1 MAESG
6 SHDNTY
12 AKKCPDESER
22 ADSSSSQAE
31 SISYQ
36 TVVVL
41 IDFMS
46 AHQFHLKRNDSL
58 NSSAKVSFT
67 MTNCSM
73 TDVDTLTQKLDLVI
87 YVPVLVFGLALN
99 IIALVVFCRLLRK
112 WTESSIY
119 MTNLALMDLL
129 LLLPLPFKMH
139 AAYHKWAEDKLL
151 FCSFLESLYFVA
163 MYGSIY
169 TIVCIAI
176 DRYIA
181 INHPF
186 RAKQVR
192 SKKNALIVCIFIWVF
207 IMAVTS
213 PIYSFR
219 EEGKM
224 GNFTCFHGFSKK
236 GWSTAIIVCLEVFG
250 FLLPAAVLVAC
261 SVQSVRTL
269 KASKNSDH
277 KRQAGVRII
286 YSSLAAFLVPF
297 TPCHVAILLQYLV
310 RNEYISDCKHQQNI
324 AIFIQVSINIA
335 NVTCCLDALCYYFIA
350 KEVRS
355 TKDTLR
361 MSISRARTTSSSDV

>member
-1 MAESG
+1 
-6 SHDNTY
+6 
-12 AKKCPDESER
+12 
-22 ADSSSSQAE
+22 
-31 SISYQ
+31 
-36 TVVVL
+36 
-41 IDFMS
+41 
-46 AHQFHLKRNDSL
+46 
-58 NSSAKVSFT
+58 
-67 MTNCSM
+67 MTNCS
-73 TDVDTLTQKLDLVI
+73 TKDVDTLTQKLDLVI

-99 IIALVVFCRLLRK
+99 IAALVVFCRLLRK

-129 LLLPLPFKMH
+129 LLLQLPFKMH
-139 AAYHKWAEDKLL
+139 AAHHKWAEDTKL

-207 IMAVTS
+207 VMAMTS
-213 PIYSFR
+213 PIYTFR
-219 EEGKM
+219 EKKM
-224 GNFTCFHGFSKK
+224 GNFTCFHGFSKN
-236 GWSTAIIVCLEVFG
+236 GWSTGIIVCLEVFG

-261 SVQSVRTL
+261 SIQSVRTL

-297 TPCHVAILLQYLV
+297 TPCHVAIFLQYLV
-310 RNEYISDCKHQQNI
+310 RNGFISDCKQQKNI
-324 AIFIQVSINIA
+324 ALFIQVSINIA

-355 TKDTLR
+355 TKETLR
-361 MSISRARTTSSSDV
+361 LSISRVRTTSTSDTLDIKLDNYPSLKPHP

>member
-1 MAESG
+1 M
-6 SHDNTY
+6 
-12 AKKCPDESER
+12 R
-22 ADSSSSQAE
+22 
-31 SISYQ
+31 
-36 TVVVL
+36 
-41 IDFMS
+41 
-46 AHQFHLKRNDSL
+46 
-58 NSSAKVSFT
+58 SFT
-67 MTNCSM
+67 MTNCS
-73 TDVDTLTQKLDLVI
+73 TKEVDTLMQKLDLII

-99 IIALVVFCRLLRK
+99 SAALVVFCQLLRK

-129 LLLPLPFKMH
+129 LLLQLPFKMH
-139 AAYHKWAEDKLL
+139 AIRHEWAEDKKL

-207 IMAVTS
+207 VMVATS
-213 PIYSFR
+213 PIYTFR
-219 EEGKM
+219 DWGETEK
-224 GNFTCFHGFSKK
+224 NFNCFHGFSKK

-261 SVQSVRTL
+261 SIQSIRTL

-277 KRQAGVRII
+277 NRQAGVRII

-297 TPCHVAILLQYLV
+297 TPCHVAIFLQYLV
-310 RNEYISDCKHQQNI
+310 RNEFILDCKQQKNI
-324 AIFIQVSINIA
+324 ALFIQVSINIA

-361 MSISRARTTSSSDV
+361 LSISRARTTSTSDV

>member
-1 MAESG
+1 
-6 SHDNTY
+6 
-12 AKKCPDESER
+12 
-22 ADSSSSQAE
+22 
-31 SISYQ
+31 
-36 TVVVL
+36 
-41 IDFMS
+41 
-46 AHQFHLKRNDSL
+46 
-58 NSSAKVSFT
+58 
-67 MTNCSM
+67 MTNCS
-73 TDVDTLTQKLDLVI
+73 TKEVDTLTKKLDLII

-99 IIALVVFCRLLRK
+99 IAALLVFCRLLRK

-129 LLLPLPFKMH
+129 LLLQLPFKMH
-139 AAYHKWAEDKLL
+139 AAHHEWAEDKKIL
-151 FCSFLESLYFVA
+151 CSFLESLYFVA

-186 RAKQVR
+186 RAKQMR
-192 SKKNALIVCIFIWVF
+192 SKKNALIVCISIWVF
-207 IMAVTS
+207 VTAATS
-213 PIYSFR
+213 PIYTFR
-219 EEGKM
+219 EWERTGEHFK
-224 GNFTCFHGFSKK
+224 CFHGFSKK

-250 FLLPAAVLVAC
+250 FLLPAAVLVVC
-261 SVQSVRTL
+261 SIQSVRTL

-310 RNEYISDCKHQQNI
+310 RNEIILDCKQQKNI
-324 AIFIQVSINIA
+324 ALFIQVSINIA

-361 MSISRARTTSSSDV
+361 LSISRARTTSSSDV

>member
-1 MAESG
+1 
-6 SHDNTY
+6 
-12 AKKCPDESER
+12 
-22 ADSSSSQAE
+22 
-31 SISYQ
+31 
-36 TVVVL
+36 
-41 IDFMS
+41 
-46 AHQFHLKRNDSL
+46 
-58 NSSAKVSFT
+58 
-67 MTNCSM
+67 MTNC
-73 TDVDTLTQKLDLVI
+73 TTEDVDTLTQKLDLVI
-87 YVPVLVFGLALN
+87 YVPVLVFGLTLN
-99 IIALVVFCRLLRK
+99 IAALVVFCRLLRK

-129 LLLPLPFKMH
+129 LLLQLPFKMH
-139 AAYHKWAEDKLL
+139 AAHHKWAEDKKL

-192 SKKNALIVCIFIWVF
+192 SKKNALIVCICIWVF
-207 IMAVTS
+207 VMASTS
-213 PIYSFR
+213 PIYTFR
-219 EEGKM
+219 EEKRE
-224 GNFTCFHGFSKK
+224 NFTCFHGFSKK
-236 GWSTAIIVCLEVFG
+236 GWSTAIIVCLELFG

-269 KASKNSDH
+269 KASNNSNH

-286 YSSLAAFLVPF
+286 YSSLVAFLVPF
-297 TPCHVAILLQYLV
+297 TPCHLAIFLQYLV
-310 RNEYISDCKHQQNI
+310 RNGYISDCKQQKNI
-324 AIFIQVSINIA
+324 ALFIQVSINIA

-355 TKDTLR
+355 TKDTFR
-361 MSISRARTTSSSDV
+361 MSITRARTTSSSDV

>member
-1 MAESG
+1 M
-6 SHDNTY
+6 
-12 AKKCPDESER
+12 K
-22 ADSSSSQAE
+22 
-31 SISYQ
+31 
-36 TVVVL
+36 
-41 IDFMS
+41 
-46 AHQFHLKRNDSL
+46 
-58 NSSAKVSFT
+58 
-67 MTNCSM
+67 NCS
-73 TDVDTLTQKLDLVI
+73 TEDVDTLMQKLDLVI

-99 IIALVVFCRLLRK
+99 IAALVVFCRLLRK

-129 LLLPLPFKMH
+129 LLLQLPFKMH
-139 AAYHKWAEDKLL
+139 APHHKWAEDKKL

-186 RAKQVR
+186 QAKQVR
-192 SKKNALIVCIFIWVF
+192 SKKNALIVCILIWVF
-207 IMAVTS
+207 AMTTTS
-213 PIYSFR
+213 PIYTFR
-219 EEGKM
+219 DRNSTEE
-224 GNFTCFHGFSKK
+224 NFTCFHGFSDK
-236 GWSTAIIVCLEVFG
+236 GWSTAIIVCLEFFG
-250 FLLPAAVLVAC
+250 FLLPATVLVAC
-261 SVQSVRTL
+261 SIQSVRTL

-297 TPCHVAILLQYLV
+297 TPCHVAIFLQYLV
-310 RNEYISDCKHQQNI
+310 RNEFISDCKQQKNI
-324 AIFIQVSINIA
+324 ALFIQVSMNIA

-355 TKDTLR
+355 TKETLR
-361 MSISRARTTSSSDV
+361 LSISRARTTSTSDV